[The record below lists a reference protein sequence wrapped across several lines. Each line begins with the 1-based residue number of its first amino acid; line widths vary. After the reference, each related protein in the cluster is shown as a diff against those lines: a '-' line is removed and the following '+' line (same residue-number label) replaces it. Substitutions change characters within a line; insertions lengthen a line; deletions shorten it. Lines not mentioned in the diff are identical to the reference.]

1 MAKLDLSKAKYAKLK
16 KFIDENQGETCGLM
30 PVLHQAQEIFGCIPI
45 EVQKFISEELNV
57 SVAEIYGVVT
67 FYSRFS
73 TEPVGEYVIGVCLG
87 TACYVKGA
95 QKIIDD
101 IGSKL
106 NIKPEQTTKDGKFT
120 LTATRCIGACGL
132 APVITI
138 NDDVYG
144 RLTPDQIPE
153 ILSKYTDELEGE

>member
-1 MAKLDLSKAKYAKLK
+1 MASIELAKEKFALLK
-16 KFIDENQGETCGLM
+16 KYIDENKSETLGIM
-30 PVLHQAQEIFGCIPI
+30 PVLHEAQDIFGCIPL
-45 EVQKFISEELNV
+45 EVQKFISKEMNV
-57 SVAEIYGVVT
+57 SVADIYGVVT

-73 TEPVGEYVIGVCLG
+73 TEPVGENLIGVCLG

-95 QKIIDD
+95 QNIIDK
-101 IGSKL
+101 ICSEL
-106 NIKPEQTTKDGKFT
+106 NIKPEETTKDGLFT

-144 RLTPDQIPE
+144 RLTANEIPE
-153 ILSKYTDELEGE
+153 ILSKYKKGDAQ